1 MGAGCVFTVATFNV
15 LGQQVRP
22 AERWPLIVAGIAR
35 EWPDVLAL
43 QEVSA
48 YHQTGPRLQRAL
60 NDAAERAGHAW
71 AYRYVEQPNLRNH
84 ELSVGILCR
93 HPILDQSWTDL
104 QGQGRV
110 ALAVTT
116 EIEGQRLAFVSTHL
130 FWEIGP
136 AGDCARL
143 DQATLLQQWVE
154 RTFTRADTP
163 AVVAGDFNATPDSP
177 AYAFLLKHWTSLYAE
192 HHGAE
197 PTWTAATPVLP
208 APGGWQGT
216 LDYLFKAPP
225 HAPLRVLEARL
236 FLDEPAPEDATLY
249 ASDHLGVLAQV
260 VVDAEAG

>member
-1 MGAGCVFTVATFNV
+1 MFTVATFKV

-22 AERWPLIVAGIAR
+22 AERWPLVVAGIAR
-35 EWPDVLAL
+35 EWPDLLGL

-60 NDAAERAGHAW
+60 NDVAERAGHDW
-71 AYRYVEQPNLRNH
+71 AYEYVEQPNLRNH

-93 HPILDQSWTDL
+93 HSILDQSWTDL

-116 EIEGQRLAFVSTHL
+116 EIDGQRLGFVSTHL

-136 AGDCARL
+136 DGDRARL
-143 DQATLLQQWVE
+143 HQATLLQQWVE
-154 RTFTRADTP
+154 SLFTRAGIP
-163 AVVAGDFNATPDSP
+163 AVVAGDFNTTPGSP
-177 AYAFLLKHWTSLYAE
+177 AYEFLLKQWASLYAE

-197 PTWTAATPVLP
+197 PAWTAATAVLP

-216 LDYLFKAPP
+216 LDYLFKAPWQ
-225 HAPLRVLEARL
+225 APLRVLEARL

-249 ASDHLGVLAQV
+249 ASDHLGVLARV
-260 VVDAEAG
+260 VVEAEA